1 MKDFY
6 SDYGYNFIKIL
17 KDKEVPSFVKEADML
32 DQEEMDRLPDTAF
45 ASVDHRKLPITDPAN
60 VYVSA
65 AYYFNANEKNAE
77 VEDRILKAAELFE
90 ISEEIKNILPDTNTK
105 IAQEDNQKESTWE
118 ISATY
123 KNGNIKK
130 FAGDSS
136 SIEKFQDEFV
146 SKVFNLCSFESK
158 MDCAEKIAQE
168 LEKSGKE
175 VSHRILEISGR
186 NIPNLE
192 KVAEQ
197 VKARAVRL
205 PKDSQKV
212 SLCKLADELL
222 DSSDKTIDGMKKLA
236 KILESIDEEN
246 SLTRFYNNSILDP
259 FASVFN
265 TNINDAKKIASVIDL
280 NGSEFSVEELSAVDK
295 DILKLA
301 LSKESLDIIGMNT
314 DSFDALKIANISE
327 EDKVNLALYL

>member
-32 DQEEMDRLPDTAF
+32 DQEEIDKLPDTAF
-45 ASVDHRKLPITDPAN
+45 ASVDDRKLPITDPAN

-77 VEDRILKAAELFE
+77 VEGRIVKAAELFE
-90 ISEEIKNILPDTNTK
+90 ISDEIKNILPDTNTK
-105 IAQEDNQKESTWE
+105 IAAEDNQKESRWE

-123 KNGNIKK
+123 KNGDIKK
-130 FAGDSS
+130 FAGDLS
-136 SIEKFQDEFV
+136 SIEKFQDDFV
-146 SKVFNLCSFESK
+146 SKIFSLCTFESK

-175 VSHRILEISGR
+175 ISNRILEVSGR
-186 NIPNLE
+186 NIPDLQ
-192 KVAEQ
+192 KVANQ

-205 PKDSQKV
+205 SEDSQKV
-212 SLCKLADELL
+212 SLCKMADELL
-222 DSSDKTIDGMKKLA
+222 ESSDKNIDGMKKLA
-236 KILESIDEEN
+236 KILESIDEQN
-246 SLTRFYNNSILDP
+246 SLTRFYNKSILDP

-265 TNINDAKKIASVIDL
+265 TDINEAKKNASVIDL
-280 NGSEFSVEELSAVDK
+280 NGSQFSAEELNEVHQ
-295 DILKLA
+295 DIFKLA
-301 LSKESLDIIGMNT
+301 LSKESLDLIGFGT
-314 DSFDALKIANISE
+314 DSFDVSKIANISE
-327 EDKVNLALYL
+327 DDKVNLALYL

>member
-32 DQEEMDRLPDTAF
+32 DQEEIDKLPDTAF
-45 ASVDHRKLPITDPAN
+45 ASVDDRKLPITDPAN

-77 VEDRILKAAELFE
+77 VEDRIVKAAELFE
-90 ISEEIKNILPDTNTK
+90 ISDEIKNILPDTNTK
-105 IAQEDNQKESTWE
+105 IAAEDNQKESRWE

-123 KNGNIKK
+123 KNGDIKK
-130 FAGDSS
+130 FAGDLS
-136 SIEKFQDEFV
+136 SIEKFQDDFV
-146 SKVFNLCSFESK
+146 SKIFSLCTFESK

-175 VSHRILEISGR
+175 ISNRILEVSGR
-186 NIPNLE
+186 NIPDLQ
-192 KVAEQ
+192 KVANQ

-205 PKDSQKV
+205 SEDSQKV
-212 SLCKLADELL
+212 SLCKMADELL
-222 DSSDKTIDGMKKLA
+222 ESSDKNIDGMKKLA
-236 KILESIDEEN
+236 KILDSIDEQN
-246 SLTRFYNNSILDP
+246 SLTRFYNKSILDP

-265 TNINDAKKIASVIDL
+265 TDINEAKKNASVIDL
-280 NGSEFSVEELSAVDK
+280 NGSQFSAEELNEVHQ
-295 DILKLA
+295 DIFKLA
-301 LSKESLDIIGMNT
+301 LSKESLDLIGFGT
-314 DSFDALKIANISE
+314 DSFDVSKIANISE
-327 EDKVNLALYL
+327 DDKVNLALYL

>member
-32 DQEEMDRLPDTAF
+32 EQQEIDKLPDTAF
-45 ASVDHRKLPITDPAN
+45 ASIGHRKLPITDPAN

-105 IAQEDNQKESTWE
+105 IAQEDNQKESRWE
-118 ISATY
+118 ISVTY

-136 SIEKFQDEFV
+136 NIEKFQDEFV
-146 SKVFNLCSFESK
+146 SKIFNLCTFESK
-158 MDCAEKIAQE
+158 MDCAEKIAEE
-168 LEKSGKE
+168 LEKSGKDIPT
-175 VSHRILEISGR
+175 RILEISGR
-186 NIPNLE
+186 NIPDLQ
-192 KVAEQ
+192 KVANQ

-205 PKDSQKV
+205 SEDSQKV
-212 SLCKLADELL
+212 SLCKMADELL
-222 DSSDKTIDGMKKLA
+222 ESSDKNIDGMKKLS
-236 KILESIDEEN
+236 KILESIDEQN
-246 SLTRFYNNSILDP
+246 SLTRFYNKSILDP

-265 TNINDAKKIASVIDL
+265 TDINEAKKNASVIDL
-280 NGSEFSVEELSAVDK
+280 NGSQFSAEELNEVHQ
-295 DILKLA
+295 DIFKLA
-301 LSKESLDIIGMNT
+301 LSKESLDLIGFGT
-314 DSFDALKIANISE
+314 DSFDVSKIANISE
-327 EDKVNLALYL
+327 DDKVNLALYL

>member
-17 KDKEVPSFVKEADML
+17 KDKEVPSFVKEADIL

-192 KVAEQ
+192 KVAQQ

-205 PKDSQKV
+205 SEDSQKV
-212 SLCKLADELL
+212 SLCKMADELL
-222 DSSDKTIDGMKKLA
+222 ESSDKNIDGMKKLA
-236 KILESIDEEN
+236 KILESIDEQN
-246 SLTRFYNNSILDP
+246 SLTRFYNKSILDP

-265 TNINDAKKIASVIDL
+265 ADINEAKKNASVIEL
-280 NGSEFSVEELSAVDK
+280 NGSEFSTEELNEVDP
-295 DILKLA
+295 DIFKLA
-301 LSKESLDIIGMNT
+301 LSKESLDLIGFGT
-314 DSFDALKIANISE
+314 DSFDVSKISNISE
-327 EDKVNLALYL
+327 YDKVNLSLYI